1 MDCKKIITTVVVQ
14 QLEADIINSLP
25 LSPQS

>member
-1 MDCKKIITTVVVQ
+1 MDCKKIITAVVIQ
-14 QLEADIINSLP
+14 QLEAGIINSLP